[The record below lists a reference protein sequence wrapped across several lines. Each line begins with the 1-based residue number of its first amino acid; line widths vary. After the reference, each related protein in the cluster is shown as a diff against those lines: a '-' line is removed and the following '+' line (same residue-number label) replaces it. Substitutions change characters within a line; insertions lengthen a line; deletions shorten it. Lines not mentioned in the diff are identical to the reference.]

1 MGIINTERFVE
12 LYSKAKPCVLNAAG
26 GVKGYGDGVIAEIIG
41 ACPPSAGTNMRMFAN
56 IDRES
61 ALQAFEYIRG
71 YIKNNGW
78 VGGKSLRPW
87 FLDPELYNNLNRAE
101 PWWGF
106 EFETGYKSKEARS
119 QVIDHCW
126 DNFEGIAFDRE
137 GEGNAQVEITFAPQE
152 RSKFIDGSAQALRFL
167 QFLDANPKL
176 INKTD
181 EANVGTHIN
190 MSHPDLNAD
199 NLSSVVY
206 GLTRT
211 VGTLPRIVDG
221 EGDVRRKFFGR
232 ARLYGGFHPQ
242 NQNGSTWIEG
252 KLFRTTYKLADF
264 QRYVRVCHALTDSM
278 DAILRELNN
287 ADNTW
292 QRTLKLK
299 PYVFNLYEM
308 VEDGAPPQI
317 AWGRSVTTGNKAPRN
332 VNVNEGGCRD
342 EGFTFDAPQTAEEAE
357 AEARA
362 EEERQRLER
371 IAKEEAERKRR
382 EEEAAEEARA
392 AAARE
397 MHAQGKRPKGIPA
410 DWQFCDDCADWHED

>member
-12 LYSKAKPCVLNAAG
+12 MYSKSKPVVLNAAG
-26 GVKGYGDGVIAEIIG
+26 TSIQNYGSGIIG
-41 ACPPSAGTNMRMFAN
+41 QVLASCPPTIKNVRPFTN

-61 ALQAFEYIRG
+61 ALQAFEYIRT
-71 YIKNNGW
+71 YIKDNGW
-78 VGGKSLRPW
+78 VGGKGLRPW
-87 FLDPELYNNLNRAE
+87 FLDGELYKNLDRAE

-106 EFETGYKSKEARS
+106 EFETGYKSKDARS
-119 QVIDHCW
+119 MVIDHCW
-126 DNFEGIAFDRE
+126 DNFEGIAFDSE
-137 GEGNAQVEITFAPQE
+137 GEGNAAVEITFAPQE
-152 RSKFIDGSAQALRFL
+152 RSKFIDGTAQALRFT

-181 EANVGTHIN
+181 NANVGTHIN

-199 NLSSVVY
+199 NLQSVCH

-221 EGDVRRKFFGR
+221 EGDIRRKFFGR
-232 ARLYGGFHPQ
+232 ARLYGGFNAQ
-242 NQNGSTWIEG
+242 QQNGSIWIEG
-252 KLFRTTYKLADF
+252 KLFRTTYKLAEF

-278 DAILRELNN
+278 DAIIRELNN

-292 QRTLKLK
+292 QRTLQLR

-317 AWGRSVTTGNKAPRN
+317 AWARTVPNGPKKPRQ
-332 VNVNEGGCRD
+332 VNVNDGGCRD
-342 EGFTFDAPQTAEEAE
+342 ENFSFDAPQTKEEAE

-371 IAKEEAERKRR
+371 IAKVEAERKRR

-392 AAARE
+392 AAARA
-397 MHAQGKRPKGIPA
+397 MHAEGKRPKGIPA
-410 DWQFCDDCADWHED
+410 EWVFCDDCADWHED